1 MMVEG
6 VFEELERR
14 VRTVEE
20 ELVGER
26 HVSRF
31 VVEQTTRNGEIVNAL
46 RAEVAQLRA
55 DIAAARVDVNS
66 TGMRV
71 DILAG
76 DGAAIKAALAMH
88 GRALDV
94 LQQDVRQLRGDMTEL
109 RNELR
114 GEMSEQRGEMNRRL
128 GVIEQTVVGDPGR
141 RFAARSCVID
151 RRANSQYVSPPSLA
165 GFFIA
170 AAIIH

>member
-1 MMVEG
+1 MMTESL
-6 VFEELERR
+6 FEEVERR

-55 DIAAARVDVNS
+55 DIAATRVDVNG

-71 DILAG
+71 DVLAG

-94 LQQDVRQLRGDMTEL
+94 LQQDVR
-109 RNELR
+109 
-114 GEMSEQRGEMNRRL
+114 
-128 GVIEQTVVGDPGR
+128 
-141 RFAARSCVID
+141 
-151 RRANSQYVSPPSLA
+151 
-165 GFFIA
+165 
-170 AAIIH
+170 

>member
-1 MMVEG
+1 MVVN

-31 VVEQTTRNGEIVNAL
+31 VVEQTTRNSAVLNAL

-55 DIAAARVDVNS
+55 DIAAARVDVNG
-66 TGMRV
+66 TGTRV

-76 DGAAIKAALAMH
+76 DHAAIKAALAMH
-88 GRALDV
+88 GRSLDV
-94 LQQDVRQLRGDMTEL
+94 LQQDVRQLRNEMTELRGDMTEL
-109 RNELR
+109 
-114 GEMSEQRGEMNRRL
+114 RGEMNRRL
-128 GVIEQTVVGDPGR
+128 GAIEQTVTAIL
-141 RFAARSCVID
+141 AA
-151 RRANSQYVSPPSLA
+151 VSPRDPA
-165 GFFIA
+165 
-170 AAIIH
+170 

>member
-1 MMVEG
+1 MIAESL
-6 VFEELERR
+6 FEELERR

-31 VVEQTTRNGEIVNAL
+31 VVEQTTRNSEVLHAL

-55 DIAAARVDVNS
+55 DVAAARVDVS
-66 TGMRV
+66 GTGMRV
-71 DILAG
+71 DVLAG

-94 LQQDVRQLRGDMTEL
+94 LQQDVRQLRGDMTEV
-109 RNELR
+109 RGEITELR
-114 GEMSEQRGEMNRRL
+114 GETAGLRGEMNRRL
-128 GVIEQTVVGDPGR
+128 SAIEQTV
-141 RFAARSCVID
+141 AAIL
-151 RRANSQYVSPPSLA
+151 AAVSPRDPA
-165 GFFIA
+165 
-170 AAIIH
+170 

>member
-1 MMVEG
+1 MMVES

-55 DIAAARVDVNS
+55 DIAAARVDVNG

-71 DILAG
+71 DVLAG

-94 LQQDVRQLRGDMTEL
+94 LQQDVRRLRGDM
-109 RNELR
+109 NEL
-114 GEMSEQRGEMNRRL
+114 
-128 GVIEQTVVGDPGR
+128 QTV
-141 RFAARSCVID
+141 AAIL
-151 RRANSQYVSPPSLA
+151 AAVSPRDPA
-165 GFFIA
+165 
-170 AAIIH
+170 